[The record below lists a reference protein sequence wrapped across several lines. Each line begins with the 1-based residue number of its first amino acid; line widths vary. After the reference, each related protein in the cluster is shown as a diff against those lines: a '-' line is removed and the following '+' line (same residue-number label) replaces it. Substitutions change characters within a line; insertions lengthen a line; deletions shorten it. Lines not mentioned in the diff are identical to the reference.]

1 VPDVETAPELE
12 TAMLGEPVDCTYD
25 VVPWLPLVTSW
36 SLKLD
41 DAPVATVFA
50 MGRFCEITFA
60 IAVKLNDASMNEGAP
75 APQMLAEWMS
85 LLGYGVELTSQRYT
99 VYDVPET
106 TVAGTVMVPP
116 RTGGLNVLPL

>member
-1 VPDVETAPELE
+1 VPEVETAPELE

-25 VVPWLPLVTSW
+25 TVPWLPLATSW

-41 DAPVATVFA
+41 DALVATVFVT
-50 MGRFCEITFA
+50 GRFCEITFA
-60 IAVKLNDASMNEGAP
+60 LAVKLNDASIKGAL
-75 APQMLAEWMS
+75 APQMLAAWMS

-106 TVAGTVMVPP
+106 TVAGTLIVPP
-116 RTGGLNVLPL
+116 RTGGLNVLPS